1 MNAKLRALSLTFAV
15 LCLGSCAVGPTYGQ
29 PALPADARQ
38 TAVSFDASV
47 ESKEGTPDAWWRLYN
62 DPVLDGLLNEAFAA
76 NFDLKAAEANLA
88 AARAILE
95 GAKVARYPATG
106 LSAATTRGRN
116 PNTDQIL
123 ELTGREPKTSW
134 VYDASFD
141 MSYEVDLF
149 GRVRRTI
156 EAAGAEAGAAAAA
169 RDDLKVT
176 LAAETTRAYV
186 AVCSLGEEISVAE
199 RNLALVSDQARMTE
213 GRRQVGASSEFDL
226 TRAQAEVAAVRAR
239 IPPLENRRRAARFQ
253 LAALIGR
260 VPSAAPT
267 DGLNCA
273 APPPRLASLI
283 PVGDGAMLL
292 RRRPDIREAERELAA
307 ATAGIGIA
315 TADLYPRIRLL
326 GLFGSVSDDFHNL
339 GTSAGGFWQ
348 VGPSISWQFPNMA
361 GTLARIRQRK
371 AGAAGALAH
380 FQSVVPQA
388 LEETEQTLATYSAEL
403 EHHAGLLELEVRSR
417 HAYELADQQFRA
429 GAISNLD
436 LLTAEEALVA
446 AEEQVAVSDA
456 AVVQDQVAIF
466 KALGG
471 GWATE
476 SGRVEAD
483 IHR

>member
-1 MNAKLRALSLTFAV
+1 LRVVTNAKLRALNVAFAV
-15 LCLGSCAVGPTYGQ
+15 LCLGSCAVGPNYVQ
-29 PALPADARQ
+29 PALPVGAQQ

-95 GAKVARYPATG
+95 GAKVARYPTTE
-106 LSAATTRGRN
+106 LSAASIRGRD
-116 PNTDQIL
+116 PNTNQIL
-123 ELTGREPKTSW
+123 GLTGREPRTQW

-141 MSYEVDLF
+141 MSYELDLF

-156 EAAGAEAGAAAAA
+156 EAARAEASAAAAA

-186 AVCSLGEEISVAE
+186 AVCALGEQIAVAQ

-213 GRRQVGASSEFDL
+213 GRRQAGASSEFDV
-226 TRAQAEVAAVRAR
+226 TRAQALVAGVRAR
-239 IPPLENRRRAARFQ
+239 IPPLEGRRRAARFQ

-267 DGLNCA
+267 DVLNCTV
-273 APPPRLASLI
+273 PPRLASLI

-292 RRRPDIREAERELAA
+292 RRRPDIRESERVLAA

-315 TADLYPRIRLL
+315 TADLYPRVRLL

-348 VGPSISWQFPNMA
+348 AGPSISWQFPNMA
-361 GTLARIRQRK
+361 GTLARIRQRR

-380 FQSVVPQA
+380 FESVVLQA
-388 LEETEQTLATYSAEL
+388 LGETEQTLATYSAEL
-403 EHHAGLLELEVRSR
+403 EHHADLLELEARSR
-417 HAYELADQQFRA
+417 HAYELANQQFRS

-456 AVVQDQVAIF
+456 AVVQDQVAVF

-476 SGRVEAD
+476 VGR
-483 IHR
+483 